1 MKTKFTILFLALALA
16 IPGKAQDEKAVKL
29 LNELSSKT
37 KAYDNFSA
45 DFTMNLV
52 DVQSDIDL
60 TRKGKI
66 TVADDNYRVKL
77 DDDVII
83 SNGDTRWTYQAE
95 SNEVYVDYEVE
106 DDASG
111 INPSKIF
118 TIWESGF
125 KQSHAGTVTHNGQ
138 TVDQINLHPIK
149 AAETNYHTV
158 KVFVDTKKMELVKV
172 EVVGKEGDTYIYELL
187 DFKNNQSLPDGTFKF
202 TKADFPGVEVVDLR

>member
-1 MKTKFTILFLALALA
+1 MKLKFTIFFLAVAIA
-16 IPGKAQDEKAVKL
+16 IPGISQDEKAVKL

-45 DFTMNLV
+45 NFTMNLV

-60 TRKGKI
+60 TRDGTIK
-66 TVADDNYRVKL
+66 VAGDNYRVKL

-83 SNGDTRWTYQAE
+83 SNGETRWTYQAE

-125 KQSHAGTVTHNGQ
+125 KQSYGGSK
-138 TVDQINLHPIK
+138 TVDGRAVEQINLHPIK

-158 KVFVDTKKMELVKV
+158 KVFVDEQKMELVKV
-172 EVVGKEGDTYIYELL
+172 EVAGKEGDTYIYKLL
-187 DFKNNQSLPDGTFKF
+187 DFKKNQSLPDGTFKF
-202 TKADFPGVEVVDLR
+202 SKSDFPGVEVVDLR

>member
-1 MKTKFTILFLALALA
+1 MKIKFTIFFLAITLAM
-16 IPGKAQDEKAVKL
+16 PGIAQDEKAVKL

-45 DFTMNLV
+45 NFTMNLV
-52 DVQSDIDL
+52 DLQSDIDL
-60 TRKGKI
+60 KREGKI
-66 TVADDNYRVKL
+66 TVSDDMYRVKL

-125 KQSHAGTVTHNGQ
+125 KQSHGGTATVKGR

-158 KVFVDTKKMELVKV
+158 KVFVDAQKIELVKV

-187 DFKNNQSLPDGTFKF
+187 DFKNNQTLSDGTFEF
-202 TKADFPGVEVVDLR
+202 NKANFPGVEVVDLR